1 MSPARHPGAW
11 EITVST
17 SALPRVAPARH
28 LPTYERTLAHA
39 SAAVH
44 VTTSAFRC
52 ADRGVWLRIG
62 PQLHD
67 MTPAEALAM
76 GRALIEAAE
85 HRAAAQ
91 QVAA

>member
-1 MSPARHPGAW
+1 MSA
-11 EITVST
+11 
-17 SALPRVAPARH
+17 SAPSRATTTRH
-28 LPTYERTLAHA
+28 LPTYERALAHA
-39 SAAVH
+39 GAPAQ